1 VSLTLAEKIVI
12 AVALAKE
19 ARLENGVQH
28 LSENVKGLAGP
39 PQPQQR
45 EREVLQ
51 GVINHGTAGRQD
63 ARQMYNAAKVG
74 AEIRWEVHHP

>member
-1 VSLTLAEKIVI
+1 
-12 AVALAKE
+12 
-19 ARLENGVQH
+19 
-28 LSENVKGLAGP
+28 
-39 PQPQQR
+39 
-45 EREVLQ
+45 VLQ